1 MIKDARLKA
10 NQGTSKMNDVDHYV
24 SQRLK
29 MRRNLMGISQE
40 KLANALGVTFQQ
52 VQKYERGTNRIS
64 AGRLFELSDVLE
76 TPVSYFFEGMPSGL
90 SPELAEDSARY
101 DADVFT
107 KKETQE
113 LLRYYYLIEDESQRK
128 ALIDLAKTLSSKRK
142 A

>member
-10 NQGTSKMNDVDHYV
+10 TQGTSKMNDVDHYV

-76 TPVSYFFEGMPSGL
+76 TPVSYFFEGMPSGFSAEL
-90 SPELAEDSARY
+90 SEDSARY